1 MNSQTKRA
9 ILRTV
14 SSIFDPL
21 GFLAAVTFTAKS
33 LLQDIWRTGVGWDEE
48 IDPHLLERWQAWH
61 KTLSSLES
69 LTIPRCYFR
78 DQNDGIA
85 TQLHIFADASE
96 LGFGA
101 VGYLR
106 REYPDRVDTSFVM
119 AKSRVA
125 ALKFVTIP
133 RMKLCA
139 AVMAVRLGSF
149 IREEL
154 KIPIEQTT
162 FWSDST
168 TVLSWINSTSFRF
181 HTYVRNRLGEILE
194 SSQPEDWHYVPGAS
208 NPADELSRGLDAA
221 TLAVDHRW
229 FTGPPFLRLSL
240 REWPVIP
247 CLLPIDPLDPEVR
260 SSNWIG
266 FIQRPQ
272 DKIDL
277 LIDKTSRWDR
287 LVRMVA
293 YILRWSQNP
302 RRARG
307 NRSGGE
313 LTASEIT
320 SGRLFLIR
328 RTQFDVYPDEIH
340 DLKKRGFVS
349 KKSHLL
355 QFTPFLNSDS
365 IMCVGGG
372 VDEADLPFNIRHPII
387 LPARSRLTDV
397 LIWKAHQDCAHASNE
412 KTLHELR
419 RQYWVPKG
427 LTTIKRIVRVCVIC
441 KRYNPK
447 PLQPQMASLP
457 FFRLQP

>member
-1 MNSQTKRA
+1 
-9 ILRTV
+9 
-14 SSIFDPL
+14 
-21 GFLAAVTFTAKS
+21 
-33 LLQDIWRTGVGWDEE
+33 
-48 IDPHLLERWQAWH
+48 
-61 KTLSSLES
+61 
-69 LTIPRCYFR
+69 
-78 DQNDGIA
+78 
-85 TQLHIFADASE
+85 
-96 LGFGA
+96 
-101 VGYLR
+101 
-106 REYPDRVDTSFVM
+106 M

-133 RMKLCA
+133 RMELCA

-181 HTYVRNRLGEILE
+181 HMYVGNRLGEILE
-194 SSQPEDWHYVPGAS
+194 SSQPEDGHYVPGAS

-277 LIDKTSRWDR
+277 LINKTSRWDR

-293 YILRWSQNP
+293 YILRWSRNP

-313 LTASEIT
+313 LTASEVPL
-320 SGRLFLIR
+320 S
-328 RTQFDVYPDEIH
+328 YPPYPT
-340 DLKKRGFVS
+340 R
-349 KKSHLL
+349 
-355 QFTPFLNSDS
+355 
-365 IMCVGGG
+365 C
-372 VDEADLPFNIRHPII
+372 
-387 LPARSRLTDV
+387 LT
-397 LIWKAHQDCAHASNE
+397 
-412 KTLHELR
+412 R
-419 RQYWVPKG
+419 
-427 LTTIKRIVRVCVIC
+427 
-441 KRYNPK
+441 
-447 PLQPQMASLP
+447 
-457 FFRLQP
+457 